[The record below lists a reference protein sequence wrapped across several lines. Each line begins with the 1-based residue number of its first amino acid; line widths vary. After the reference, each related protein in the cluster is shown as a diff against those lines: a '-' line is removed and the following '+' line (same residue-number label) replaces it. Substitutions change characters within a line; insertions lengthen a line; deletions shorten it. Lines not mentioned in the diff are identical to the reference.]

1 MAQQREVI
9 ARALALQGL
18 VREEAP
24 RTESQGNLTAPVVQA
39 LLNAELF
46 YLMVPAAL
54 GGLEVDGRTYLEV
67 VEAISAADGSTG
79 WCVMIGAEVNGMV
92 GVNLPEDVARDILFQ
107 HGPICCAGS
116 AIHEGTATIE
126 RTGDHYR
133 VSGRW
138 RFASGCNHS
147 AYLIAF
153 APLCAAGQPVMQD
166 NAPTILMPFM
176 AREDLDL
183 SGYVA
188 GLRSPWARVRRTSP
202 PRPSPSNRRWWR
214 LSGRPRCSRP
224 PCFGCRLVPGWR
236 WARRRWPPA
245 SPGARLM
252 NSSRM
257 ATRTPAFATSMLRDE
272 ARIQLQIA
280 DAEASLR
287 AARAFLYD
295 ALQDAWNAAER
306 GRPVTTRESAILRLA
321 SVHAT
326 RAACEAVELAYHA
339 AGSVS
344 LFEASPLQRALRD
357 VHAVRQHMMVADRY
371 RQDVGRVLLG
381 LEPQE
386 SLF

>member
-1 MAQQREVI
+1 MAQPQEVI
-9 ARALALQGL
+9 ARARALQGL
-18 VREEAP
+18 VRAEAP
-24 RTESQGNLTAPVVQA
+24 RTESQRTLTAPVVQA
-39 LLNAELF
+39 LLDAELF
-46 YLMVPAAL
+46 YLMVPAVL

-79 WCVMIGAEVNGMV
+79 WCVMIGAEVNGMM
-92 GVNLPEDVARDILFQ
+92 GVNLPADVARRLLFQ

-116 AIHEGTATIE
+116 AIQDGPATIE
-126 RTGDHYR
+126 RTGDQYR

-138 RFASGCNHS
+138 RFASGCHHS
-147 AYLIAF
+147 AYLFAF

-166 NAPTILMPFM
+166 NAPTMLMPFM
-176 AREDLDL
+176 ARGDLELQDTWQV
-183 SGYVA
+183 S
-188 GLRSPWARVRRTSP
+188 GLRGTGSADFIARAVAVQPEMVATLGQAPLQPTTMFRLPFGPWLAMGKAAVATGIAR
-202 PRPSPSNRRWWR
+202 
-214 LSGRPRCSRP
+214 
-224 PCFGCRLVPGWR
+224 
-236 WARRRWPPA
+236 
-245 SPGARLM
+245 GAIDECLTL
-252 NSSRM
+252 
-257 ATRTPAFATSMLRDE
+257 ATRTPAFATSPLRE
-272 ARIQLQIA
+272 EVRMQLQIA

-295 ALQDAWNAAER
+295 ALADAWQAAAC

-344 LFEASPLQRALRD
+344 LFDASPLQRALRD

>member
-9 ARALALQGL
+9 ARALALQAF
-18 VREEAP
+18 VREEAS

-39 LLNAELF
+39 LLDAEMF

-79 WCVMIGAEVNGMV
+79 WCVMIGAEVNGML
-92 GVNLPEDVARDILFQ
+92 GVNLPEDVARRLLFQ

-116 AIHEGTATIE
+116 AIQDGTATIE

-138 RFASGCNHS
+138 RFASGCHHA
-147 AYLIAF
+147 AYLFAF
-153 APLCAAGQPVMQD
+153 APLYASGQPVMQD

-176 AREDLDL
+176 AREDLEFQDTWH
-183 SGYVA
+183 VA
-188 GLRSPWARVRRTSP
+188 GLRGTGSADFTAKALSVQPEMVVALGQAPLRPTTMFRLPLGPWFAMGKAAVATGIARGAIDECLTTLTR
-202 PRPSPSNRRWWR
+202 RPSFST
-214 LSGRPRCSRP
+214 
-224 PCFGCRLVPGWR
+224 
-236 WARRRWPPA
+236 A
-245 SPGARLM
+245 
-252 NSSRM
+252 
-257 ATRTPAFATSMLRDE
+257 MLRDE
-272 ARIQLQIA
+272 VRIQLQIA
-280 DAEASLR
+280 DAEAYLR
-287 AARAFLYD
+287 SARAFLYD
-295 ALQDAWNAAER
+295 ALQDAWNAAED
-306 GRPVTTRESAILRLA
+306 GRPVTTMESAILRLA

-326 RAACEAVELAYHA
+326 KAACEAVELAYHA
-339 AGSVS
+339 AGSVT

>member
-1 MAQQREVI
+1 MAQPQEVI
-9 ARALALQGL
+9 ARARALQGL
-18 VREEAP
+18 VRAEAP
-24 RTESQGNLTAPVVQA
+24 RTESQRHLTAPVVQA
-39 LLNAELF
+39 LLDAELF

-92 GVNLPEDVARDILFQ
+92 GVNLPADVARGMLFQ

-116 AIHEGTATIE
+116 AIQEGPASIE
-126 RTGDHYR
+126 RTGDQYR

-138 RFASGCNHS
+138 RFASGCQHS
-147 AYLIAF
+147 AYLFAF
-153 APLCAAGQPVMQD
+153 APLCAAGQPVLRD
-166 NAPTILMPFM
+166 NAPTMLMPFM
-176 AREDLDL
+176 ARGDLALQDTWHV
-183 SGYVA
+183 S
-188 GLRSPWARVRRTSP
+188 GLRGTGSVDFTARAVVVPPEMVAALGQP
-202 PRPSPSNRRWWR
+202 PRQPTTMFR
-214 LSGRPRCSRP
+214 LP
-224 PCFGCRLVPGWR
+224 FGPWLAMGKAAVATGI
-236 WARRRWPPA
+236 AR
-245 SPGARLM
+245 GAIDECLTL
-252 NSSRM
+252 
-257 ATRTPAFATSMLRDE
+257 ATRTPAFATSRLRDE
-272 ARIQLQIA
+272 VRMQLQIA

-287 AARAFLYD
+287 SARAFLYD
-295 ALQDAWNAAER
+295 ALADAWHAAEC

-326 RAACEAVELAYHA
+326 RAACEVVELAYHA

-344 LFEASPLQRALRD
+344 LFDASPLQRALRD